1 VRALDGTAMKLEHV
15 IRGIAISDRRGC
27 FETEVEGL
35 TADSRQ
41 VRDGDVYVAL
51 RGARHDGHAFIE
63 SAVQQGARA
72 VIAESWPDGVDPK
85 FESRPNVV
93 LVPNTRRALAL
104 AAANLYGQ
112 PSRDMVVAGVTGT
125 NGKTTVVQL
134 LESILLHAGKKT
146 GSVGTLGS
154 RFEGAQRDTGHTTP
168 EPVALQKNLAKML
181 AAGVT
186 HVVME
191 VSSHAL
197 DQHRVTGVHFK
208 VAGFTNLSQDHLD
221 YHETMEKYF
230 EAKSLLFSRC
240 LERSQARG
248 RMAVVNVDDP
258 KGEAMIEAWGGKS
271 LRVSAEGN
279 READLWVRDST
290 CSLDGIR
297 MAIETSKGVMELESK
312 LVGAHNLTNVLV
324 AVGMAQAMGFSES
337 RIRSGLEQLTAVPGR
352 MEKVVTEDPRQVF
365 VDYAHT
371 PDALGRVLA
380 SLRPL
385 VRGRIIVVFGCGGD
399 RDAEKRPAMGRAVAE
414 GADAAVLTS
423 DNPRGEDPAQI
434 AEQAA
439 AGLREGGF
447 RELEPEDRPD
457 RAPEQAFQVELDR
470 WEAIQLAVKW
480 AGPDDVVLLAGKGHE
495 TRQELQD
502 RTVPFDDRDAARR
515 TLLGLPPAPEPPPV
529 PGSGEVEVLQVVESV
544 DIEPDI
550 VGETHEEPSNP
561 GGAEP

>member
-1 VRALDGTAMKLEHV
+1 
-15 IRGIAISDRRGC
+15 
-27 FETEVEGL
+27 
-35 TADSRQ
+35 
-41 VRDGDVYVAL
+41 
-51 RGARHDGHAFIE
+51 
-63 SAVQQGARA
+63 
-72 VIAESWPDGVDPK
+72 
-85 FESRPNVV
+85 
-93 LVPNTRRALAL
+93 
-104 AAANLYGQ
+104 
-112 PSRDMVVAGVTGT
+112 
-125 NGKTTVVQL
+125 
-134 LESILLHAGKKT
+134 
-146 GSVGTLGS
+146 
-154 RFEGAQRDTGHTTP
+154 
-168 EPVALQKNLAKML
+168 
-181 AAGVT
+181 
-186 HVVME
+186 ME

-230 EAKSLLFSRC
+230 EAKSLLFSQC

-279 READLWVRDST
+279 READLWVRDSA

-337 RIRSGLEQLTAVPGR
+337 RIRAGLEQLTVVPGR

-399 RDAEKRPAMGRAVAE
+399 RDADKRPAMGRAVAE
-414 GADAAVLTS
+414 GADAVVLTS
-423 DNPRGEDPAQI
+423 DNPRGEEPAQI

-447 RELEPEDRPD
+447 RELGPEDRPD
-457 RAPEQAFQVELDR
+457 RAPDQAFRVELDR

-480 AGPDDVVLLAGKGHE
+480 AGPDDVVLVAGKGHE

-515 TLLGLPPAPEPPPV
+515 TLMGLPPAPEPPPV

-550 VGETHEEPSNP
+550 VGETHEEPSKP